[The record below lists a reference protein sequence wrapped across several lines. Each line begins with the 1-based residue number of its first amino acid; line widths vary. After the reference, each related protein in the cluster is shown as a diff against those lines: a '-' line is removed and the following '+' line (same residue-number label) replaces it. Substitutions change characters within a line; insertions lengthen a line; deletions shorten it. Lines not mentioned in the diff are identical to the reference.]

1 MIKKITKTKT
11 QFLKLIN
18 TIDNY
23 LFVIGDKLL

>member
-1 MIKKITKTKT
+1 MIKKITKTKS
-11 QFLKLIN
+11 QILKFIN